1 MAPQKL
7 SDNYAFTGRQFR
19 KAFTASRDAERFSHI
34 TNDYHGRR
42 LLRSESRAS
51 SLLAPPSL
59 NMHSQARR
67 QYNNVQWPNG
77 VPTLGVHVRSVPA
90 NSANPKRVKTQHLL
104 ATVVSTSAASAI
116 LDSMERKYGRL
127 VLVFL
132 DAHWKRIHQNLKTR
146 FARAA
151 SGGII
156 NAAPEQI
163 GSFINLYIEKYFR
176 P

>member
-1 MAPQKL
+1 MAPRKL
-7 SDNYAFTGRQFR
+7 SDNYAFTGKQYR
-19 KAFTASRDAERFSHI
+19 KAFMASRDAERFSHV

-42 LLRSESRAS
+42 LLRNESKAS
-51 SLLAPPSL
+51 ILAPQS
-59 NMHSQARR
+59 MHPHARR

-77 VPTLGVHVRSVPA
+77 VPTFGVHVRSVPA
-90 NSANPKRVKTQHLL
+90 NSANPKRIKTQHLL
-104 ATVVSTSAASAI
+104 ATVVSAPAASAI

-132 DAHWKRIHQNLKTR
+132 DAHWKRIHQDLKTR